1 MHRLAPWLIFLFL
14 AFAGASLRHTTENLG
29 INTDTAGMISRTLPF
44 RISYERYGKAFPEQ
58 VDRLV
63 VVVDAETPEQADQAA
78 HLLERLLMQQPDVF
92 ANVYVPG
99 SDDFFK
105 RNAFLYLDP
114 AELEQLSE
122 SLEQIQPLLERLN
135 QDQSL
140 SNLGNLLTA
149 ALRQSESGTNPPL
162 DELIAELQRTL
173 EATID
178 NRPRNLSWQT
188 VLQQRTD
195 PRQDLR
201 RYLHVKPILDF
212 SEPLA
217 AEPAIL
223 AVREASGLVNDR
235 FGGAVRVRITGD
247 AALGYEEL
255 VSAMAGAQIAGVLA
269 LIMVAVILFV
279 GLGSAWLVIAALVT
293 LICGLIF
300 TAGFATL
307 AIGHL
312 NLISIAFAVLYIG
325 LGVDYAIHLCLRYR
339 EELQQLQEKLPAIR
353 QAVKSVRGSL
363 MLCTVTTATG
373 FYAFVPTDFSGVSE
387 LGLIAGT
394 GMFINLFCSLIL
406 LPALL
411 LVIPKPVALT
421 PATAGSVISRLR
433 DAPIRFARPI
443 KIGAL
448 VIGAGA
454 VLLLPQLEFDRN
466 PLNLR
471 DAESES
477 VATLLELMSEGESA
491 AMSITVI
498 GDDAQT
504 SATQASALRKLP
516 TVADVH
522 SIDDLLPD
530 VSDEKLAHIDGIKA
544 SIGAALTPSADS
556 RYYNTAETLAALEQ
570 LRSTLLDFSAHNN
583 STQTGQQASSS
594 AELIGELLAG
604 TEPDI
609 LIAELQRRLFE
620 DLNKSLE
627 GLSRALAPADYTI
640 DDLPPYMRTRW
651 VNDDGLY
658 RLSVSPRED
667 INDNDALRRF
677 VDDVQA
683 IIPDATDEP
692 VISLKAGDAVIRAF
706 QQAFATALAL
716 ITIILMVLLRDPRA
730 TLYVLAPLTLASLL
744 TAAVMAILNL
754 PFNFANIIA
763 LPLLFGIGVD
773 NAIHMV
779 HRARHQP
786 GDILNP
792 LMTST
797 ARAVL
802 FSSLTTICSFGNLLF
817 SPHPGTASMGFLLA
831 VGVALMIISTLVL
844 LPALL
849 HKG

>member
-1 MHRLAPWLIFLFL
+1 MHRLAPWLIIVFL
-14 AFAGASLRHTTENLG
+14 ASAGASLRHTAENLG
-29 INTDTAGMISRTLPF
+29 IDTDTAGMISGTLPF
-44 RISYERYGKAFPEQ
+44 RISYERYRKAFPEQ
-58 VDRLV
+58 VDRLI
-63 VVVDAETPEQADQAA
+63 VVVDAKTPEQADQAA
-78 HLLERLLMQQPDVF
+78 HLLERLLMQQRDVF
-92 ANVYVPG
+92 ADVYVPG

-114 AELEQLSE
+114 AELDQLSAD
-122 SLEQIQPLLERLN
+122 LEQIRPLLERLS

-140 SNLGNLLTA
+140 SNLSNLLTA
-149 ALRQSESGTNPPL
+149 ALKQSESGADPPL
-162 DELIAELQRTL
+162 DELIAELQRTF
-173 EATID
+173 EATIN

-188 VLQQRTD
+188 VLQQRAD

-217 AEPAIL
+217 AEPAML
-223 AVREASGLVNDR
+223 AVRKASGAVNDR
-235 FGGAVRVRITGD
+235 FGDAVRVRITGD

-269 LIMVAVILFV
+269 LIMVTVILLI
-279 GLGSAWLVIAALVT
+279 GLGSAWLVIAALIT

-411 LVIPKPVALT
+411 IILPRPVALT
-421 PATAGSVISRLR
+421 PAAAGSVISRLL

-443 KIGAL
+443 RIGAL

-454 VLLLPQLEFDRN
+454 ALLLPQLEFDRN

-477 VATLLELMSEGESA
+477 VATLLELMSEGDTA

-498 GDDAQT
+498 ADDAQT
-504 SATQASALRKLP
+504 SAAQATALRKLP
-516 TVADVH
+516 TVAEVH
-522 SIDDLLPD
+522 SIDNLLPD
-530 VSDEKLAHIDGIKA
+530 VSDEKLAHIDAIKA

-556 RYYNTAETLAALEQ
+556 RHYNTVETIAALEQ
-570 LRSTLLDFSAHNN
+570 LRGALLEFSADNN
-583 STQTGQQASSS
+583 FTPAEQQASRS
-594 AELIGELLAG
+594 AELLGRLLTG

-609 LIAELQRRLFE
+609 LIAELQGRLLA
-620 DLNKSLE
+620 DLNNSLE
-627 GLSRALAPADYTI
+627 GLNRALTPADFTI
-640 DDLPPYMRTRW
+640 DDLPPHMRTRW
-651 VNDDGLY
+651 INDDGLY
-658 RLSVSPRED
+658 RLSVLPQED
-667 INDNDALRRF
+667 INDNHALRRF
-677 VDDVQA
+677 VDDVQT

-692 VISLKAGDAVIRAF
+692 VISLKSGDAVIRAF

-730 TLYVLAPLTLASLL
+730 TLAVLAPLTLASLL

-779 HRARHQP
+779 HRARHEP

-831 VGVALMIISTLVL
+831 VGVTLMIFCTLML

-849 HKG
+849 HKS